1 MNQSLFPENELISF
15 TKSSLALYVEDSY
28 NPELNNFIQSNF
40 NQIVEYYTAKEI
52 DFCYLPFLLQN
63 KKYKEIVNY
72 NRPYLPKVVDENS
85 ITEIYN
91 RIITQQTNPIK
102 GGCLALFNE
111 NYGDKGALLCFPVAE
126 NKDII
131 EQFHKFANAIYDVF
145 GDDIQLSKD
154 DNKPMFKII
163 GPKNEDDFESGL
175 LREQKTDYDSEIIE
189 KKSVSNICYSI
200 DLSADNQFDYEAY
213 RLADEIRTRIQLL
226 KESGSLSLIGD
237 ILEEIQG
244 ATKKLSTVFI
254 TNDYRIFLKDYNMKE
269 VEMAPL
275 PKSVFI
281 LFLRHPEGILFK
293 QLSNYHDELLSIY
306 RNITVHENIDRVMES
321 IRALTDPLN
330 DSINE
335 KCSRI
340 RAAFL
345 EVIADNLAQHY
356 YVTGKRGEPKKIIL
370 DRNFVEFQK

>member
-1 MNQSLFPENELISF
+1 MNQYLFPENKLVGF
-15 TKSSLALYVEDSY
+15 TKPFLALYVEDSY

-52 DFCYLPFLLQN
+52 DFCYLPYLLQN

-91 RIITQQTNPIK
+91 RIITQQTKPIK

-131 EQFHKFANAIYDVF
+131 EQFHKFANSIYEVF
-145 GDDIQLSKD
+145 NDEKELKKS
-154 DNKPMFKII
+154 NEVNFKITP
-163 GPKNEDDFESGL
+163 GKPNKENTNVFAESIV
-175 LREQKTDYDSEIIE
+175 EEESKPYDSG
-189 KKSVSNICYSI
+189 ICFHI
-200 DLSADNQFDYEAY
+200 VRENDADAEFDEQAFK
-213 RLADEIRTRIQLL
+213 LADEIREKIRQL
-226 KESGSLSLIGD
+226 KESGSLGLIGD
-237 ILEEIQG
+237 ILDEIQG

-370 DRNFVEFQK
+370 DRSLVEFQ

>member
-1 MNQSLFPENELISF
+1 MNQSLFPENKLVGF
-15 TKSSLALYVEDSY
+15 TKPFLALYVEDSY

-52 DFCYLPFLLQN
+52 DFCYLPYLLQN

-91 RIITQQTNPIK
+91 RIITQQIKPIK
-102 GGCLALFNE
+102 GGYLALFNE

-131 EQFHKFANAIYDVF
+131 EQFHKFANSIYEVF
-145 GDDIQLSKD
+145 NDDQEL
-154 DNKPMFKII
+154 NKSNEINFKILPGKPNKENAI
-163 GPKNEDDFESGL
+163 DFDESIVK
-175 LREQKTDYDSEIIE
+175 EESKPYDSGIRFRIVRE
-189 KKSVSNICYSI
+189 K
-200 DLSADNQFDYEAY
+200 DADSEFDFEAY
-213 RLADEIRTRIQLL
+213 RLADEIRARIQQL
-226 KESGSLSLIGD
+226 KESGSLCLIDD
-237 ILEEIQG
+237 IIQEIQG
-244 ATKKLSTVFI
+244 VSKQLSRVFI
-254 TNDYRIFLKDYNMKE
+254 TNDYRIFLKDYSMKE
-269 VEMAPL
+269 IGMSPL
-275 PKSVFI
+275 PKSLFI

-293 QLSNYHDELLSIY
+293 QLSDYHDELLSIY
-306 RNITVHENIDRVMES
+306 RNITIRENIDQAIES
-321 IRALTDPLN
+321 IKAMTDPLN
-330 DSINE
+330 NSINE

-345 EVIADNLAQHY
+345 EVIVDDLAQNY

-370 DRNFVEFQK
+370 DRNLVEFQK